1 MHKIGSGKHII
12 SNQQTIHT
20 IFLLFYACF
29 IADGRCSYCRIHIP
43 LNIIMSKNSRSC
55 LTR

>member
-1 MHKIGSGKHII
+1 MHKIGSGKHKI

-43 LNIIMSKNSRSC
+43 LNIIMSKK
-55 LTR
+55 

>member
-1 MHKIGSGKHII
+1 MHKIGSGKHKI

-29 IADGRCSYCRIHIP
+29 IADGNVLIAEFIYLLI
-43 LNIIMSKNSRSC
+43 
-55 LTR
+55 